1 MSDEP
6 NIFLVF
12 PFFRLLPVKADVVGS
27 GFYLYACIQEK
38 SIQPQHKRRSIN
50 LKNGV
55 LKVFFLTQGI
65 TGEPKFCSVLA
76 FAMLL
81 ISSNH
86 LLSRHSQKKFCSA
99 LAFEMVSRCVRDE
112 CASLNDRCIQY

>member
-1 MSDEP
+1 MNFPAISFQFNLTSRHLTDEP

-65 TGEPKFCSVLA
+65 TGEPKFCS
-76 FAMLL
+76 
-81 ISSNH
+81 
-86 LLSRHSQKKFCSA
+86 A

-112 CASLNDRCIQY
+112 CASLNDRC

>member
-12 PFFRLLPVKADVVGS
+12 PFFRLLPVKADVVGA

-38 SIQPQHKRRSIN
+38 SIQLQHKRRSIN

-55 LKVFFLTQGI
+55 LKVFFLTQGTI
-65 TGEPKFCSVLA
+65 SCLGIVKKKICSALA
-76 FAMLL
+76 FEMLL

-86 LLSRHSQKKFCSA
+86 LLSRHSQKKKFCSA
-99 LAFEMVSRCVRDE
+99 LAFEMVSRCVRD
-112 CASLNDRCIQY
+112 DIGGI